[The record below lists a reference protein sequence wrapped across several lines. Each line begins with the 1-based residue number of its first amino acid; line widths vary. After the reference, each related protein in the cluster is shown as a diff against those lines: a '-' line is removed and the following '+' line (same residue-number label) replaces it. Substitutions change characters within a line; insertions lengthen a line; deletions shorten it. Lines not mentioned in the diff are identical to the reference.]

1 MIIKDTE
8 SAQLAHLLLDL
19 KDGGKAGEFDNELMQ
34 RYGITFEN
42 FHKLICDLAPLCDTD
57 NHKNIRGFA
66 TRNEWLVKTN
76 LW

>member
-8 SAQLAHLLLDL
+8 SAQLAHLLLEL

-42 FHKLICDLAPLCDTD
+42 FHKLICALKFT
-57 NHKNIRGFA
+57 
-66 TRNEWLVKTN
+66 WLVHVHLSMLKHAERT
-76 LW
+76 